1 MRPYRTWVLACMTV
15 AVALLVASCSSQPK
29 TQPPPPSSPSPSP
42 SPNVPLDG
50 WQLTLPVADP
60 SSGGAD
66 TVNPA
71 RLSPPWLTQTDG
83 GISFWAPVEGATT
96 PNSSHARTE
105 LVSKD
110 SFPAGTQPHTLTASL
125 VVNQL
130 PSQNPDVI
138 LGQIHGSGH
147 INSVPYVM
155 LHYFDGA
162 IKVVV
167 KQAQSGDASMTYPLA
182 DDVPLSTPF
191 TFHISD
197 NGNGSLTFALD
208 AGGHTTTATSPVPAP
223 FAGADVR
230 FQVGA
235 YQQAESTG
243 DAAPDDGAR
252 VTFSA
257 ITTSKEA
264 APATP
269 AS

>member
-1 MRPYRTWVLACMTV
+1 MRSHRMRALACVTI
-15 AVALLVASCSSQPK
+15 AVALVVTSCSSEPK
-29 TQPPPPSSPSPSP
+29 PQAPSPSSPVA
-42 SPNVPLDG
+42 NVPLDG

-83 GISFWAPVEGATT
+83 GVTFWAPVEGATT

-105 LVSKD
+105 LINKT
-110 SFPAGTQPHTLTASL
+110 SFSAGTEAQTLTASL
-125 VVNQL
+125 AVNQL
-130 PSQNPDVI
+130 PSENPDVI
-138 LGQIHGSGH
+138 LGQIHGAKDLK
-147 INSVPYVM
+147 SVPYVM

-167 KQAQSGDASMTYPLA
+167 KQAQTGDASMTYPLA
-182 DDVPLSTPF
+182 DDVPLATPF

-197 NGNGSLTFALD
+197 NGNGSLTFSLD
-208 AGGHTTTATSPVPAP
+208 AAGRTTTATAPVPSA
-223 FAGADVR
+223 FTGADVR

-243 DAAPDDGAR
+243 TTAPDDGAR
-252 VTFSA
+252 VTFTA
-257 ITTSKEA
+257 ITTKSEA

-269 AS
+269 TP

>member
-1 MRPYRTWVLACMTV
+1 MRSYRTRALACVTV
-15 AVALLVASCSSQPK
+15 AVALVLASCSSAPK
-29 TQPPPPSSPSPSP
+29 PQAPAPSPSV
-42 SPNVPLDG
+42 NVPLDG
-50 WQLTLPVADP
+50 WQLTLPVEDP
-60 SSGGAD
+60 DSGGAD

-71 RLSPPWLTQTDG
+71 RISPPWLTQTETG
-83 GISFWAPVEGATT
+83 MTFWAPVEGATT

-110 SFPAGTQPHTLTASL
+110 SFSAGTDAHTLTASL
-125 VVNQL
+125 AVTQL
-130 PSQNPDVI
+130 PSENPDVI
-138 LGQIHGSGH
+138 LGQIHGAGD
-147 INSVPYVM
+147 IKSVPYVM

-167 KQAQSGDASMTYPLA
+167 KQAQEGDASMTYPLA

-208 AGGHTTTATSPVPAP
+208 ADGHTTSATSPVPPA
-223 FAGADVR
+223 FTGADVR

-243 DAAPDDGAR
+243 DSNADDGAR
-252 VTFSA
+252 VTFTA
-257 ITTSKEA
+257 ITTTKEA
-264 APATP
+264 APATSTP
-269 AS
+269 

>member
-1 MRPYRTWVLACMTV
+1 MTSHRLRVPACMIIVAAFVLA
-15 AVALLVASCSSQPK
+15 ACSSQPK
-29 TQPPPPSSPSPSP
+29 PAPPPTPSAPSVT
-42 SPNVPLDG
+42 VPLDG

-71 RLSPPWLTQTDG
+71 RLSPPWLTQTEG
-83 GISFWAPVEGATT
+83 GITFWAPVGGATT
-96 PNSSHARTE
+96 PNSSHSRTE

-110 SFPAGTQPHTLTASL
+110 SFPAGTQPRTLTASL
-125 VVNQL
+125 TVTQL
-130 PSQNPDVI
+130 PTQNPDVI
-138 LGQIHGSGH
+138 LGQIHGAGDLK
-147 INSVPYVM
+147 SVPYVM

-162 IKVVV
+162 VKVVV
-167 KQAQSGDASMTYPLA
+167 KQAQTGDASMTYPLA

-223 FAGADVR
+223 FSGADVR

-235 YQQAESTG
+235 YQQAESAQASG
-243 DAAPDDGAR
+243 PDDGAR

-257 ITTSKEA
+257 ITISKEAA

-269 AS
+269 TP